1 MTCPVHKRK
10 GQVQILKRLSSSAG
24 SRSRQSAA
32 RSLQLTVFRQLRVDR
47 LQTDSSSSSSSS
59 AASAS
64 SAYSGSMQ
72 AVRIFLLASGGNVG
86 SFVATLTTTTTSTT
100 DDDRPVAIKFLG
112 ERTHFND
119 ESDDSG
125 IGLVV
130 VILLAVVAV
139 SQEAATV
146 AAATREMLICV
157 RCSLVVPVVLGFL
170 SDFQRYSNQLGGL
183 PAI

>member
-1 MTCPVHKRK
+1 MPSTQTQRT
-10 GQVQILKRLSSSAG
+10 GADSEETLL
-24 SRSRQSAA
+24 SRQSAV
-32 RSLQLTVFRQLRVDR
+32 RSLQLAVFRQLRVDR
-47 LQTDSSSSSSSS
+47 LQTDSSSSSAAS
-59 AASAS
+59 ASAS
-64 SAYSGSMQ
+64 SAYGGSMQ

-100 DDDRPVAIKFLG
+100 DDDRPVAIKFFG

-130 VILLAVVAV
+130 VVAVATVAVAVALAVAV

-157 RCSLVVPVVLGFL
+157 RCSLVMPVVLGFL
-170 SDFQRYSNQLGGL
+170 SDFRWYSNQLRSL
-183 PAI
+183 LAI